1 MKFKIATFCFVSIIF
16 FDCTTEKKTFHAPEI
31 GWTINLIDGW
41 DIESARKVDQDIHE
55 GLALIENS
63 GESVYVSG
71 KEIGLFVLRSDE
83 ITKFQATII
92 PFEETYKNEWN
103 DKYPQIKDVIYSIFA
118 SQGVRVDSSSTTE
131 TIDNIAFEVF
141 NIKLS
146 QNGST
151 LMEQNMY
158 RTYINGYDFIINM
171 SHNSIYDKNA
181 MLATIR
187 ASKFDKK

>member
-1 MKFKIATFCFVSIIF
+1 MKFKITAFCFVSF
-16 FDCTTEKKTFHAPEI
+16 LVYGCTTENKTFHAPEI

-92 PFEETYKNEWN
+92 PFEETYENEWN

-118 SQGVRVDSSSTTE
+118 SQSVQVDSTSSKE

-158 RTYINGYDFIINM
+158 RTYIKGYDFIINM
-171 SHNSIYDKNA
+171 SHNSINDKKA
-181 MLATIR
+181 MLATLR

>member
-1 MKFKIATFCFVSIIF
+1 MKFKITAFCFVSF
-16 FDCTTEKKTFHAPEI
+16 LVYGCTTENKTFHAPEI

-92 PFEETYKNEWN
+92 PFEETYENEWN
-103 DKYPQIKDVIYSIFA
+103 DKYPQIKDVIYPIVA
-118 SQGVRVDSSSTTE
+118 YQGVQVDSTSSKE

-158 RTYINGYDFIINM
+158 RTYIKGYDFIINM
-171 SHNSIYDKNA
+171 SHNSINDKKA
-181 MLATIR
+181 MLATLR

>member
-1 MKFKIATFCFVSIIF
+1 MKFKITAFCFVSF
-16 FDCTTEKKTFHAPEI
+16 LVYGCTTENKTFHAPEI

-83 ITKFQATII
+83 ITKFLATII
-92 PFEETYKNEWN
+92 PFEETYENEWN
-103 DKYPQIKDVIYSIFA
+103 DKYSQIKDVIYSIFA
-118 SQGVRVDSSSTTE
+118 SQSVQVDSTSSKE

-158 RTYINGYDFIINM
+158 RTYIKGYDFIINM
-171 SHNSIYDKNA
+171 SHNSINDKKA
-181 MLATIR
+181 MLATLR

>member
-1 MKFKIATFCFVSIIF
+1 MKFKITAFCFVSF
-16 FDCTTEKKTFHAPEI
+16 LVYGCTTENKTFHAPEI

-92 PFEETYKNEWN
+92 PFEETYENEWN
-103 DKYPQIKDVIYSIFA
+103 DKYLQIKDVIYSIFA
-118 SQGVRVDSSSTTE
+118 SQSVQVDSTSSKE

-158 RTYINGYDFIINM
+158 RTYIKGYDFIINM
-171 SHNSIYDKNA
+171 SHNSINDKKA
-181 MLATIR
+181 MLATLR